1 MNEATTGKD
10 CRAAPQAFPG
20 WAHFFCDETTICFR
34 VDLGFCCGLRCSPER
49 FAHVSDQTVSHY
61 RIVEQ
66 VGAGGM
72 GVVYRAHD
80 DRLNRDVAL
89 KFLPDELNHDENARA
104 LLIREARTASAL
116 NHPNICTIYDVG
128 EEAGKS
134 YIVMEFVSGRS
145 LAEQIPEDGLPV
157 EIVIRYGEQI
167 ADAMAHAH
175 ERGVIHRDLKTPNVI
190 VMPGG
195 RVKVLDFGLAKHMTP
210 GEITLK
216 TQSISTL
223 TSEGAIV
230 GTMHYMAPELFR
242 GEPADARSD
251 VWALGVVL
259 YEMANGKRPFRGRTS
274 YELSSMILHDSPPP
288 LRDNVPLGLRSV
300 IEHCLAKEPAQR
312 YQHASEIRAAL
323 EALRT
328 NSAVIPAS
336 AIQPSG
342 LLPAPAAGRSR
353 FTRTLLISS
362 AVAAL
367 LLITAFVWKLVEVK
381 WRGSPAVGAAS
392 IQSLAVLPLENLTG
406 DPKQDYFADGMCD
419 ALITE
424 LSQIK
429 KLRVISRT
437 SVMQYKDKHES
448 PAQIAQELGVDALV
462 EGSVLRS
469 DDRVRIS
476 AELVQPQ
483 TGQNLWAHSYE
494 RTVTDILALQSDV
507 ARDIVTQIQIQLTQ
521 PEQERLAKTRTVV
534 PAAYDAYLQGNYYVA
549 KRTGE
554 SVTQAVSDYRQAIQ
568 LDPTYAPSYAG
579 LAGALTLAADY
590 KDVPS
595 SQVLPEAEAAAV
607 KALQLDDNLASAHAV
622 LGQIRAYRLEWSG
635 VLDEFKRAIEL
646 NPGEANSHHW
656 YALALA
662 SAGRSDEAISE
673 MKLAQELDPRSLII
687 NANLSWVYYLAGRN
701 DEAVAQAQKTV
712 AMDPSFAVAHGCLGQ
727 AYLAQREYANALQE
741 LQQALT
747 LSGNETSFK
756 AELGNA
762 YAVAGKKPEALAI
775 LHELLQMSSRQYVS
789 PYSIALV
796 YVGLD
801 QKDEAFRWLDK
812 AYDERSVRLINI
824 AVHPRFASLHS
835 DPRFA
840 ALVRQTGLPYE
851 PGNGNAQR

>member
-1 MNEATTGKD
+1 M
-10 CRAAPQAFPG
+10 
-20 WAHFFCDETTICFR
+20 
-34 VDLGFCCGLRCSPER
+34 
-49 FAHVSDQTVSHY
+49 SDQTVSHY
-61 RIVEQ
+61 RIVEK

-145 LAEQIPEDGLPV
+145 LAEQIPEGGLPV
-157 EIVIRYGEQI
+157 ETVIRYGEQI

-242 GEPADARSD
+242 AEPADARSD

-288 LRDNVPLGLRSV
+288 LRENVPLGLRSV
-300 IEHCLAKEPAQR
+300 VEHCLAKEPAQR

-336 AIQPSG
+336 AIQPSAI
-342 LLPAPAAGRSR
+342 LAPPVAPRSR
-353 FTRTLLISS
+353 LRRALLVSS
-362 AVAAL
+362 AVAVL
-367 LLITAFVWKLVEVK
+367 LVITAFVWKLVELK

-554 SVTQAVSDYRQAIQ
+554 AVTEAVADYRQAIQ

-607 KALQLDDNLASAHAV
+607 KALQLDDNLAFAHAV
-622 LGQIRAYRLEWSG
+622 LGQIRAYRLEWPG

-687 NANLSWVYYLAGRN
+687 NANLSWVYYLAGKYE
-701 DEAVAQAQKTV
+701 EAVAQAQKTV
-712 AMDPSFAVAHGCLGQ
+712 AMDPSFAVAHGYLGQ
-727 AYLAQREYANALQE
+727 AYLAKGEYANALQE
-741 LQQALT
+741 LQRALA

-762 YAVAGKKPEALAI
+762 YAVAGKKPEALGI
-775 LHELLQMSSRQYVS
+775 LHELLQMASRQYVS
-789 PYSIALV
+789 PLSIALV

-801 QKDEAFRWLDK
+801 EKDEAFQWMEK

-824 AVHPRFASLHS
+824 AVHPGFASLHS

-840 ALVRQTGLPYE
+840 ALVQRIGLPYAPE
-851 PGNGNAQR
+851 NENLKR

>member
-1 MNEATTGKD
+1 
-10 CRAAPQAFPG
+10 
-20 WAHFFCDETTICFR
+20 
-34 VDLGFCCGLRCSPER
+34 
-49 FAHVSDQTVSHY
+49 VSDQTVSHY
-61 RIVEQ
+61 RIVEK

-128 EEAGKS
+128 EADGKN

-145 LAEQIPEDGLPV
+145 LAEQIPEGGLPV
-157 EIVIRYGEQI
+157 ETVIRYGEQI

-288 LRDNVPLGLRSV
+288 LREIVPLGLRSV

-336 AIQPSG
+336 AIQASAI
-342 LLPAPAAGRSR
+342 LPAIAAPRSR
-353 FTRTLLISS
+353 LGRALLTAS

-367 LLITAFVWKLVEVK
+367 LLITVFIWKLVEVK
-381 WRGSPAVGAAS
+381 WRASPAVGATS

-437 SVMQYKDKHES
+437 SVMQYKDKHEN

-534 PAAYDAYLQGNYYVA
+534 PAAYDAYLQGNYFVA

-554 SVTQAVSDYRQAIQ
+554 AVTQAVADYREAIQ

-607 KALQLDDNLASAHAV
+607 KALQLDDNLAYAHAV

-635 VLDEFKRAIEL
+635 VLDEFQRAIEL

-656 YALALA
+656 HALALA
-662 SAGRSDEAISE
+662 CAGRSDEAISE

-687 NANLSWVYYLAGRN
+687 NANLSWVLYLAARY
-701 DEAVAQAQKTV
+701 DEAVAQAQRTV
-712 AMDPSFAVAHGCLGQ
+712 AMDSSFAVAHGYLGQ
-727 AYLAQREYANALQE
+727 VYLAQRDYAKALQE
-741 LQQALT
+741 LQQALA

-762 YAVAGKKPEALAI
+762 YAVAGKKPEALEI
-775 LHELLQMSSRQYVS
+775 LRDLLQMYSRQYVS
-789 PYSIALV
+789 PYTIALV

-801 QKDEAFRWLDK
+801 QRDEAFQWLDK
-812 AYDERSVRLINI
+812 AYQERSVRLINI
-824 AVHPRFASLHS
+824 ALHPRFASLHS
-835 DPRFA
+835 DPRFV
-840 ALVRQTGLPYE
+840 ALVQRIGLPFV
-851 PGNGNAQR
+851 PTSTNTK

>member
-1 MNEATTGKD
+1 
-10 CRAAPQAFPG
+10 
-20 WAHFFCDETTICFR
+20 
-34 VDLGFCCGLRCSPER
+34 
-49 FAHVSDQTVSHY
+49 VSDQTVSHY
-61 RIVEQ
+61 RIVEK

-128 EEAGKS
+128 EADGKS

-157 EIVIRYGEQI
+157 ETVIRYGEQI

-223 TSEGAIV
+223 TGEGAIV

-242 GEPADARSD
+242 GESADARSD
-251 VWALGVVL
+251 IWALGVVL
-259 YEMANGKRPFRGRTS
+259 YEMCNGKRPFRGRTS
-274 YELSSMILHDSPPP
+274 YELSSMILHDSPPL
-288 LRDNVPLGLRSV
+288 LREKVPLGLRSV
-300 IEHCLAKEPAQR
+300 IEHCLAKDPAQR

-336 AIQPSG
+336 AIEPSATQP
-342 LLPAPAAGRSR
+342 LPAPPRSR
-353 FTRTLLISS
+353 LVRALLVSS

-367 LLITAFVWKLVEVK
+367 FLVTAFVWKLVEVK
-381 WRGSPAVGAAS
+381 WRGSPAVGTSS

-469 DDRVRIS
+469 EDRVRIS

-534 PAAYDAYLQGNYYVA
+534 PAAYDAYLQGNYFVA
-549 KRTGE
+549 KRTGDT
-554 SVTQAVSDYRQAIQ
+554 VTQAVADYRQAIQ
-568 LDPTYAPSYAG
+568 LDPTYAPSYTG

-622 LGQIRAYRLEWSG
+622 LGQIRAYRLEWPG
-635 VLDEFKRAIEL
+635 VLDEFQRAIEL
-646 NPGEANSHHW
+646 NPGDANSHHW

-662 SAGRSDEAISE
+662 SAGRSDESISE

-687 NANLSWVYYLAGRN
+687 NANLSWVLYLAERY
-701 DEAVAQAQKTV
+701 DEAVAQAQRTV
-712 AMDPSFAVAHGCLGQ
+712 AMDSSFAVAHGYLGQ
-727 AYLAQREYANALQE
+727 AYLAQREYANTLQE
-741 LQQALT
+741 LQQALA

-762 YAVAGKKPEALAI
+762 YAVAGKKPEALGI
-775 LHELLQMSSRQYVS
+775 LHDLLQLSAKQYVS
-789 PYSIALV
+789 PYSVALV

-801 QKDEAFRWLDK
+801 QKDEAFQWLDK
-812 AYDERSVRLINI
+812 AYAERSVRLINI

-835 DPRFA
+835 DRRFS
-840 ALVRQTGLPYE
+840 ALVQQIGLPYA
-851 PGNGNAQR
+851 PPASATAK

>member
-1 MNEATTGKD
+1 MFPGGADFCDATTIG
-10 CRAAPQAFPG
+10 
-20 WAHFFCDETTICFR
+20 FR
-34 VDLGFCCGLRCSPER
+34 VDLAFWRGLRCSLER
-49 FAHVSDQTVSHY
+49 CPHVSDQTVSHY
-61 RIVEQ
+61 RIVEK

-80 DRLNRDVAL
+80 DRLSRDVAL

-157 EIVIRYGEQI
+157 ETVIRYGEQI
-167 ADAMAHAH
+167 ADALAHAH

-336 AIQPSG
+336 AIQASAILAP
-342 LLPAPAAGRSR
+342 PAAPDSR
-353 FTRTLLISS
+353 FGRAVLAVS

-367 LLITAFVWKLVEVK
+367 LLITTLVWKLVEVK

-424 LSQIK
+424 LSQVK

-483 TGQNLWAHSYE
+483 TGQNLWARSYE

-554 SVTQAVSDYRQAIQ
+554 SVTQSVSDYRQAIQ

-622 LGQIRAYRLEWSG
+622 LGQIRAYRLEWPG

-646 NPGEANSHHW
+646 NPGDANSHHW
-656 YALALA
+656 YGLALA

-687 NANLSWVYYLAGRN
+687 NANLSWVYYLAGKY

-727 AYLAQREYANALQE
+727 AYLARREYANALRE
-741 LQQALT
+741 LQQALA

-762 YAVAGKKPEALAI
+762 YAVAGKKPEALVI
-775 LHELLQMSSRQYVS
+775 LHELLQMSSQQYVS

-796 YVGLD
+796 YAGLD

-840 ALVRQTGLPYE
+840 ALLQRIGLPYAPE
-851 PGNGNAQR
+851 NGNAQR

>member
-1 MNEATTGKD
+1 
-10 CRAAPQAFPG
+10 
-20 WAHFFCDETTICFR
+20 
-34 VDLGFCCGLRCSPER
+34 
-49 FAHVSDQTVSHY
+49 
-61 RIVEQ
+61 
-66 VGAGGM
+66 
-72 GVVYRAHD
+72 
-80 DRLNRDVAL
+80 
-89 KFLPDELNHDENARA
+89 
-104 LLIREARTASAL
+104 
-116 NHPNICTIYDVG
+116 
-128 EEAGKS
+128 
-134 YIVMEFVSGRS
+134 
-145 LAEQIPEDGLPV
+145 
-157 EIVIRYGEQI
+157 
-167 ADAMAHAH
+167 
-175 ERGVIHRDLKTPNVI
+175 
-190 VMPGG
+190 
-195 RVKVLDFGLAKHMTP
+195 
-210 GEITLK
+210 
-216 TQSISTL
+216 
-223 TSEGAIV
+223 
-230 GTMHYMAPELFR
+230 
-242 GEPADARSD
+242 D

-274 YELSSMILHDSPPP
+274 YELSSMILHESPPP

-336 AIQPSG
+336 AIQPSAI
-342 LLPAPAAGRSR
+342 LVQPAAPRSR
-353 FTRTLLISS
+353 FTRAVLISS

-367 LLITAFVWKLVEVK
+367 LVITAFVWKLVELK
-381 WRGSPAVGAAS
+381 WRASPAAGAAS

-424 LSQIK
+424 LSQVK

-554 SVTQAVSDYRQAIQ
+554 AVTEAVADYRQAIQ

-622 LGQIRAYRLEWSG
+622 LGQIRAYRLEWPG

-662 SAGRSDEAISE
+662 SAGSSDEAISE

-712 AMDPSFAVAHGCLGQ
+712 AMDPSFAVAHGYLGE
-727 AYLAQREYANALQE
+727 AYLAKQEYAKALEESQR
-741 LQQALT
+741 ALA

-756 AELGNA
+756 AELANA
-762 YAVAGKKPEALAI
+762 YAVAGKKPEALGI

-789 PYSIALV
+789 PLNIALV
-796 YVGLD
+796 YVGLG
-801 QKDEAFRWLDK
+801 QKDEAFQWLEK
-812 AYDERSVRLINI
+812 AYDERSVRLINL

-840 ALVRQTGLPYE
+840 ELVRRIGLPYAPE
-851 PGNGNAQR
+851 NGNAQR

>member
-1 MNEATTGKD
+1 
-10 CRAAPQAFPG
+10 
-20 WAHFFCDETTICFR
+20 
-34 VDLGFCCGLRCSPER
+34 
-49 FAHVSDQTVSHY
+49 VSEQTVSHY
-61 RIVEQ
+61 RIVEK
-66 VGAGGM
+66 VGEGGM

-89 KFLPDELNHDENARA
+89 KFLPAELDKDENARF

-128 EEAGKS
+128 DADGKS
-134 YIVMEFVSGRS
+134 YIVMEFVHGRS
-145 LAEQIPEDGLPV
+145 LAEQIPEGGLPT
-157 EIVIRYGEQI
+157 ETVIRYGEQI

-175 ERGVIHRDLKTPNVI
+175 EHGVIHRDLKTANVI
-190 VMPGG
+190 IMPGG
-195 RVKVLDFGLAKHMTP
+195 RVKVLDFGLAKHLTP

-251 VWALGVVL
+251 IWALGVVL

-274 YELSSMILHDSPPP
+274 YELSSMILHDTAPA
-288 LRDNVPLGLRSV
+288 LRENVPAGLRAV

-312 YQHASEIRAAL
+312 YQHASEVRAAL

-336 AIQPSG
+336 ALQVSAI
-342 LLPAPAAGRSR
+342 LPAAE
-353 FTRTLLISS
+353 TRRPRLRNAVLVSLA
-362 AVAAL
+362 AVALLVIAAL
-367 LLITAFVWKLVEVK
+367 VWKLVEVK
-381 WRGSPAVGAAS
+381 WRGPRGVGAGS

-437 SVMQYKDKHES
+437 SVMQYKDKHMS

-521 PEQERLAKTRTVV
+521 PEQERLAKTRAVV
-534 PAAYDAYLQGNYYVA
+534 PAAYDAYLQGNYYA
-549 KRTGE
+549 NKRTGE
-554 SVTQAVSDYRQAIQ
+554 AMTQAVADYRQAIQ

-607 KALQLDDNLASAHAV
+607 KALQLDDTLASAHTA
-622 LGQIRAYRLEWSG
+622 LGQIRAYSLQFPG
-635 VLDEFKRAIEL
+635 VLEEFQRAIQL
-646 NPGEANSHHW
+646 NPGDANAHHW
-656 YALALA
+656 YALSLA
-662 SAGRSDEAISE
+662 EAGKSQDAVAE

-687 NANLSWVYYLAGRN
+687 NANLSWVFYLAGKY
-701 DEAVAQAQKTV
+701 DDAIAQAQKTI
-712 AMDPSFAVAHGCLGQ
+712 AMDPSFAVAHGYLGQ
-727 AYLAQREYANALQE
+727 TYLAKGEYERALAE
-741 LQQALT
+741 LQQALA

-762 YAVAGKKPEALAI
+762 YAVAGKKSEALAI
-775 LHELLQMSSRQYVS
+775 LHELLQMSTRQYVA
-789 PYSIALV
+789 PYNIALV
-796 YVGLD
+796 YVGLGD
-801 QKDEAFRWLDK
+801 KDEAFQWLDK

-824 AVHPRFASLHS
+824 AVHPRFASLRS

-840 ALVRQTGLPYE
+840 ALVQKIGLPM
-851 PGNGNAQR
+851 PPVSGSSR

>member
-1 MNEATTGKD
+1 
-10 CRAAPQAFPG
+10 
-20 WAHFFCDETTICFR
+20 
-34 VDLGFCCGLRCSPER
+34 
-49 FAHVSDQTVSHY
+49 
-61 RIVEQ
+61 
-66 VGAGGM
+66 
-72 GVVYRAHD
+72 
-80 DRLNRDVAL
+80 
-89 KFLPDELNHDENARA
+89 
-104 LLIREARTASAL
+104 
-116 NHPNICTIYDVG
+116 
-128 EEAGKS
+128 
-134 YIVMEFVSGRS
+134 
-145 LAEQIPEDGLPV
+145 
-157 EIVIRYGEQI
+157 VIRYGEQI

-195 RVKVLDFGLAKHMTP
+195 RLKVLDFGLAKHMTP

-242 GEPADARSD
+242 GEAADARSD

-259 YEMANGKRPFRGRTS
+259 YEMVNGKRPFRGRTS

-288 LRDNVPLGLRSV
+288 LRENVPLGLRSV
-300 IEHCLAKEPAQR
+300 IEHCLAKDPAQR

-336 AIQPSG
+336 AIQPSAI
-342 LLPAPAAGRSR
+342 LAPPASSRSR
-353 FTRTLLISS
+353 FSRALLAST
-362 AVAAL
+362 AVLAL
-367 LLITAFVWKLVEVK
+367 LLVTALVWKLVEVK

-521 PEQERLAKTRTVV
+521 PEQERLAKTRTVI

-554 SVTQAVSDYRQAIQ
+554 AVTQAVADYRQAIQ

-579 LAGALTLAADY
+579 LAGALALMADY

-607 KALQLDDNLASAHAV
+607 KALQLDDNLASAHAA
-622 LGQIRAYRLEWSG
+622 LGQIRAYRLEWTG

-646 NPGEANSHHW
+646 NPGEANGHHW
-656 YALALA
+656 YALSLA
-662 SAGRSDEAISE
+662 AAGRSDEAISE

-687 NANLSWVYYLAGRN
+687 NANLSWVLYLAGRN
-701 DEAVAQAQKTV
+701 DEAMAQAQKTV
-712 AMDPSFAVAHGCLGQ
+712 AMDPNFAVARGYLGQ
-727 AYLAQREYANALQE
+727 AYLAQRDYAKALQE
-741 LQQALT
+741 LQQALA
-747 LSGNETSFK
+747 LSGGETSFK
-756 AELGNA
+756 AELANA
-762 YAVAGKKPEALAI
+762 DAVAGKKAEALAI
-775 LHELLQMSSRQYVS
+775 LRELLQRSSQQYVS

-796 YVGLD
+796 YVGLE
-801 QKDEAFRWLDK
+801 QNDEAFRWLDK
-812 AYDERSVRLINI
+812 AYAERSVRLINI
-824 AVHPRFASLHS
+824 AAHPRFAGLRG

-840 ALVRQTGLPYE
+840 ALVQRIGLPF
-851 PGNGNAQR
+851 GAATGNAK

>member
-1 MNEATTGKD
+1 M
-10 CRAAPQAFPG
+10 
-20 WAHFFCDETTICFR
+20 
-34 VDLGFCCGLRCSPER
+34 
-49 FAHVSDQTVSHY
+49 SDQTVSHY
-61 RIVEQ
+61 RIVEK
-66 VGAGGM
+66 VGEGGM

-89 KFLPDELNHDENARA
+89 KFLPAELDKDENARL

-128 EEAGKS
+128 EADGKS
-134 YIVMEFVSGRS
+134 YIVMEFVQGRP
-145 LAEQIPEDGLPV
+145 LAEQIPEGGLPA
-157 EIVIRYGEQI
+157 ETVIRYGEQI

-175 ERGVIHRDLKTPNVI
+175 EHGVIHRDLKTPNI
-190 VMPGG
+190 IIMPGG

-251 VWALGVVL
+251 IWALGVAL

-274 YELSSMILHDSPPP
+274 YELSSMILHDTPPAI
-288 LRDNVPLGLRSV
+288 RENVPAGLRAV

-312 YQHASEIRAAL
+312 YQHASEVRAAL

-336 AIQPSG
+336 AIQPSTETQSPG
-342 LLPAPAAGRSR
+342 HRNA
-353 FTRTLLISS
+353 LLISL
-362 AVAAL
+362 AGLAMLATAAL
-367 LLITAFVWKLVEVK
+367 VWKLVEVK
-381 WRGSPAVGAAS
+381 WHGTPAVGAAS

-406 DPKQDYFADGMCD
+406 DPRQDYFADGMCD

-507 ARDIVTQIQIQLTQ
+507 ARDIVAQIQIQLTQ

-534 PAAYDAYLQGNYYVA
+534 PAAYDAYLQGNYYA
-549 KRTGE
+549 NKRTGE
-554 SVTQAVSDYRQAIQ
+554 AMTQAIADYRQAIQ

-607 KALQLDDNLASAHAV
+607 KALQLDDTLAFAHAA
-622 LGQIRAYRLEWSG
+622 LGQIRAYSLHWPG
-635 VLDEFKRAIEL
+635 VLEEFQRAIQL
-646 NPGEANSHHW
+646 NPGDAVGHHW

-662 SAGRSDEAISE
+662 EAE
-673 MKLAQELDPRSLII
+673 
-687 NANLSWVYYLAGRN
+687 
-701 DEAVAQAQKTV
+701 
-712 AMDPSFAVAHGCLGQ
+712 
-727 AYLAQREYANALQE
+727 
-741 LQQALT
+741 
-747 LSGNETSFK
+747 ETTK
-756 AELGNA
+756 
-762 YAVAGKKPEALAI
+762 
-775 LHELLQMSSRQYVS
+775 R
-789 PYSIALV
+789 
-796 YVGLD
+796 
-801 QKDEAFRWLDK
+801 FR
-812 AYDERSVRLINI
+812 R
-824 AVHPRFASLHS
+824 
-835 DPRFA
+835 
-840 ALVRQTGLPYE
+840 
-851 PGNGNAQR
+851 

>member
-1 MNEATTGKD
+1 
-10 CRAAPQAFPG
+10 
-20 WAHFFCDETTICFR
+20 
-34 VDLGFCCGLRCSPER
+34 
-49 FAHVSDQTVSHY
+49 VSDQTVSHY
-61 RIVEQ
+61 RIVEK
-66 VGAGGM
+66 VGEGGM

-89 KFLPDELNHDENARA
+89 KFLPADLDKDENARL

-128 EEAGKS
+128 DADGKS
-134 YIVMEFVSGRS
+134 YIVMEFVQGRS
-145 LAEQIPEDGLPV
+145 LAEQIPEAGLPA
-157 EIVIRYGEQI
+157 ETVIRYGEQI

-175 ERGVIHRDLKTPNVI
+175 EHGVIHRDLKTPNVI
-190 VMPGG
+190 IMPGG

-210 GEITLK
+210 SEITLK

-251 VWALGVVL
+251 IWALGVVL

-274 YELSSMILHDSPPP
+274 YELSSMILHDTPPA
-288 LRDNVPLGLRSV
+288 LRENVPAGLRAV

-312 YQHASEIRAAL
+312 YQHASEVRAAL

-336 AIQPSG
+336 AIQPSAIQASTETQRPG
-342 LLPAPAAGRSR
+342 HRS
-353 FTRTLLISS
+353 TLLISL
-362 AVAAL
+362 AGLALLATAAL
-367 LLITAFVWKLVEVK
+367 VWKLVEVK
-381 WRGSPAVGAAS
+381 WHGTPGVGAAS

-469 DDRVRIS
+469 NDRVRIS

-507 ARDIVTQIQIQLTQ
+507 ARDIVAQIQIQLTQ
-521 PEQERLAKTRTVV
+521 PERERLAKTRTVV
-534 PAAYDAYLQGNYYVA
+534 PAAYDAYLQGNYYA
-549 KRTGE
+549 SKRTGE
-554 SVTQAVSDYRQAIQ
+554 AVTQAIADYRQSIQ

-607 KALQLDDNLASAHAV
+607 KALQLDDTLASAHAA
-622 LGQIRAYRLEWSG
+622 LGQIRAYSLEWPG
-635 VLDEFKRAIEL
+635 VLDEFQRAIQL
-646 NPGEANSHHW
+646 NPGDANGHHW

-662 SAGRSDEAISE
+662 DAGKDENAISE

-687 NANLSWVYYLAGRN
+687 NANLSWVLYLAGK
-701 DEAVAQAQKTV
+701 DDDAIAQAQKTI
-712 AMDPSFAVAHGCLGQ
+712 AMDPSFAVAHGYLGQ
-727 AYLAQREYANALQE
+727 AYLAKGEYEKALRE
-741 LQQALT
+741 LQQALA

-762 YAVAGKKPEALAI
+762 YAVAGKKTEAFAI
-775 LHELLQMSSRQYVS
+775 LHELLQMSAQRYVS

-796 YVGLD
+796 YVGLGDRD
-801 QKDEAFRWLDK
+801 QAFQWLDK
-812 AYDERSVRLINI
+812 AYDEHSVRLINI
-824 AVHPRFASLHS
+824 AVHPRLTGLRS

-840 ALVRQTGLPYE
+840 ALVKRIGLPM
-851 PGNGNAQR
+851 PPAGGNSNER

>member
-1 MNEATTGKD
+1 MRLAHPLVYATDRCK
-10 CRAAPQAFPG
+10 
-20 WAHFFCDETTICFR
+20 TTLDGAG
-34 VDLGFCCGLRCSPER
+34 VDLGFCGGLRCSLER
-49 FAHVSDQTVSHY
+49 CPHVSDQTVSHY
-61 RIVEQ
+61 RIVEK

-128 EEAGKS
+128 EADGKS

-157 EIVIRYGEQI
+157 ETVIRYGEQI

-195 RVKVLDFGLAKHMTP
+195 RVKVLDFGLAKHMSP
-210 GEITLK
+210 GEITLQ

-223 TSEGAIV
+223 TGEGAIV

-288 LRDNVPLGLRSV
+288 LRENVPLGLRSV

-336 AIQPSG
+336 AIQPSAVR
-342 LLPAPAAGRSR
+342 PAPVVARSR
-353 FTRTLLISS
+353 LVRALLASS
-362 AVAAL
+362 LLAAL
-367 LLITAFVWKLVEVK
+367 LLITALVWKLVEVK

-469 DDRVRIS
+469 NDRVRIS

-494 RTVTDILALQSDV
+494 RTATDILALQSDV

-554 SVTQAVSDYRQAIQ
+554 ALTQAVGDYRQAIQ

-595 SQVLPEAEAAAV
+595 SQVLPEAEATAV
-607 KALQLDDNLASAHAV
+607 KALQLDDSLAAAHAV
-622 LGQIRAYRLEWSG
+622 LGQIRAGRLEWPG

-646 NPGEANSHHW
+646 NPGDANGHHW

-662 SAGRSDEAISE
+662 DAGRSDEAIAE

-687 NANLSWVYYLAGRN
+687 NANLSWVLYLAGRY
-701 DEAVAQAQKTV
+701 DEAIAQAKKAV
-712 AMDPSFAVAHGCLGQ
+712 AMDPSFAVAHGYLGQ
-727 AYLAQREYANALQE
+727 AYLAKRDYNQALPE

-762 YAVAGKKPEALAI
+762 YAVAGKTAQARTI
-775 LHELLQMSSRQYVS
+775 LNELLEMSAQQYVS

-796 YVGLD
+796 YAGLD
-801 QKDEAFRWLDK
+801 EKDQAFQWLEK
-812 AYDERSVRLINI
+812 AYDERSVRLINL
-824 AVHPRFASLHS
+824 AVHPRLAGLRS

-840 ALVRQTGLPYE
+840 ALVQKIGLPLTLE
-851 PGNGNAQR
+851 VANGK

>member
-1 MNEATTGKD
+1 
-10 CRAAPQAFPG
+10 
-20 WAHFFCDETTICFR
+20 
-34 VDLGFCCGLRCSPER
+34 
-49 FAHVSDQTVSHY
+49 VSEQTVSHY
-61 RIVEQ
+61 RIVEK
-66 VGAGGM
+66 VGEGGM

-89 KFLPDELNHDENARA
+89 KFLPAELDKDENARL

-128 EEAGKS
+128 EADGKS
-134 YIVMEFVSGRS
+134 YIVMEFVHGRS
-145 LAEQIPEDGLPV
+145 LAEQIPEGGLPA
-157 EIVIRYGEQI
+157 ETVIRYGEQI

-175 ERGVIHRDLKTPNVI
+175 EHGVIHRDLKSPNVI
-190 VMPGG
+190 IMPGG

-251 VWALGVVL
+251 IWALGVVL

-274 YELSSMILHDSPPP
+274 YELSSMILHDTAPP
-288 LRDNVPLGLRSV
+288 LRENVPAGLRAV

-312 YQHASEIRAAL
+312 YQHASEVRAAL

-336 AIQPSG
+336 ALQV
-342 LLPAPAAGRSR
+342 
-353 FTRTLLISS
+353 S
-362 AVAAL
+362 AVLPDAETRRSQLRNAILVSLAAVALLVIAAL
-367 LLITAFVWKLVEVK
+367 VWKLVAGK
-381 WRGSPAVGAAS
+381 WRGPHGVGAGS

-448 PAQIAQELGVDALV
+448 PAQIAEELGVDALV

-469 DDRVRIS
+469 DDHVRIS

-534 PAAYDAYLQGNYYVA
+534 PAAYDAYLQGNYYA
-549 KRTGE
+549 NKRTGE
-554 SVTQAVSDYRQAIQ
+554 AVTQAVADYRQAIQ

-607 KALQLDDNLASAHAV
+607 KALQLDDTLAFAHAV
-622 LGQIRAYRLEWSG
+622 LGQLRAYSLHFPG
-635 VLDEFKRAIEL
+635 VLEEFQRAIQL
-646 NPGEANSHHW
+646 NPGDATAHHW

-662 SAGRSDEAISE
+662 EAGKSEEAISE

-687 NANLSWVYYLAGRN
+687 NANLSWVLYLAAQY
-701 DEAVAQAQKTV
+701 DEAIAQAQKAI
-712 AMDPSFAVAHGCLGQ
+712 AMDPTFAVAHGYLGQ
-727 AYLAQREYANALQE
+727 AYLAKGEYEKALAE
-741 LQQALT
+741 LQRALA

-762 YAVAGKKPEALAI
+762 YAVAGKKSDALAI
-775 LHELLQMSSRQYVS
+775 LHDLLQLSARQYVT
-789 PYSIALV
+789 PYSVALV
-796 YVGLD
+796 YVGLGE
-801 QKDEAFRWLDK
+801 KDEVFQWLDK

-824 AVHPRFASLHS
+824 AVHPRWASLRN
-835 DPRFA
+835 DPRFV
-840 ALVRQTGLPYE
+840 ALVQKIGLPM
-851 PGNGNAQR
+851 PPVSGNSK

>member
-1 MNEATTGKD
+1 
-10 CRAAPQAFPG
+10 
-20 WAHFFCDETTICFR
+20 
-34 VDLGFCCGLRCSPER
+34 
-49 FAHVSDQTVSHY
+49 VSDQTVSHY
-61 RIVEQ
+61 RIVEK
-66 VGAGGM
+66 VGEGGM

-89 KFLPDELNHDENARA
+89 KFLPAELDKDENARL

-128 EEAGKS
+128 EADGKS
-134 YIVMEFVSGRS
+134 YIVMEFVQGHP
-145 LAEQIPEDGLPV
+145 LAEQIPEGGLPA
-157 EIVIRYGEQI
+157 ETVIRYGEQI

-175 ERGVIHRDLKTPNVI
+175 EHGVIHRDLKTPNII

-251 VWALGVVL
+251 IWALGVVL

-274 YELSSMILHDSPPP
+274 YELSSMILHDTPPA
-288 LRDNVPLGLRSV
+288 LRENVPAGLRAV

-312 YQHASEIRAAL
+312 YQHASEVRAAL

-336 AIQPSG
+336 AIQPSTETKSLG
-342 LLPAPAAGRSR
+342 HRNAI
-353 FTRTLLISS
+353 LISLVGL
-362 AVAAL
+362 AMLATAAL
-367 LLITAFVWKLVEVK
+367 VWKLVEVK
-381 WRGSPAVGAAS
+381 RHGTPAVGAAS

-406 DPKQDYFADGMCD
+406 DPQQDYFADGMCD

-429 KLRVISRT
+429 RLRVISRT

-507 ARDIVTQIQIQLTQ
+507 ARDIVAQIQIQLTQ

-534 PAAYDAYLQGNYYVA
+534 PAAYDAYLQGNYYA
-549 KRTGE
+549 NKRTGE
-554 SVTQAVSDYRQAIQ
+554 AMTQAIADYRQAIQ

-607 KALQLDDNLASAHAV
+607 KALQLDDSLAFAHAA
-622 LGQIRAYRLEWSG
+622 LGQIRAYSLHWPG
-635 VLDEFKRAIEL
+635 VLEEFQRAIQL
-646 NPGEANSHHW
+646 NPGDAVGHHW

-662 SAGRSDEAISE
+662 EAGRNDEAISE
-673 MKLAQELDPRSLII
+673 MNLAQELDPRSLII
-687 NANLSWVYYLAGRN
+687 NANLSWVYYLARRN
-701 DEAVAQAQKTV
+701 DEAIAQAQKTI
-712 AMDPSFAVAHGCLGQ
+712 AMDPSFAVAHGYLGQ
-727 AYLAQREYANALQE
+727 AFLAKGEYGKALGE
-741 LQQALT
+741 LQQAFA

-762 YAVAGKKPEALAI
+762 YAVAGKKSEALAI
-775 LHELLQMSSRQYVS
+775 LHELLQMSSHQYVS

-796 YVGLD
+796 YVGLGDKD
-801 QKDEAFRWLDK
+801 QAFQWLDK

-824 AVHPRFASLHS
+824 AVHPRFVPLRS
-835 DPRFA
+835 DPTFV
-840 ALVRQTGLPYE
+840 ALVRRIGLPM
-851 PGNGNAQR
+851 PSDSGNSK

>member
-1 MNEATTGKD
+1 
-10 CRAAPQAFPG
+10 
-20 WAHFFCDETTICFR
+20 
-34 VDLGFCCGLRCSPER
+34 
-49 FAHVSDQTVSHY
+49 VSDQTVSHY
-61 RIVEQ
+61 RIVEK

-89 KFLPDELNHDENARA
+89 KFLPDELNHDANARA

-157 EIVIRYGEQI
+157 ETVIRYGEQI

-210 GEITLK
+210 GEITLQ

-259 YEMANGKRPFRGRTS
+259 YEMCNGKRPFRGRTS

-300 IEHCLAKEPAQR
+300 IEHCLAKDAAQR

-336 AIQPSG
+336 AIQTSVMQPS
-342 LLPAPAAGRSR
+342 PAAPRSR
-353 FTRTLLISS
+353 LVRALLLSS
-362 AVAAL
+362 AAVAL

-381 WRGSPAVGAAS
+381 WRGAPAVGASS

-534 PAAYDAYLQGNYYVA
+534 PAAYDAYLQGNYFVA

-554 SVTQAVSDYRQAIQ
+554 AVTQAVGDYRQAIQ

-622 LGQIRAYRLEWSG
+622 LGQIRAYRLEWPG
-635 VLDEFKRAIEL
+635 VLDEFQRAIDL
-646 NPGEANSHHW
+646 NPGDANSHHW

-662 SAGRSDEAISE
+662 SAGRSDESISE

-687 NANLSWVYYLAGRN
+687 NANLSWVLYLAGRD

-712 AMDPSFAVAHGCLGQ
+712 AMDPSFAVAHGYLGQ
-727 AYLAQREYANALQE
+727 AYLAQRDYARALQE
-741 LQQALT
+741 LQQALA

-762 YAVAGKKPEALAI
+762 YAVAGKKAEALGI
-775 LHELLQMSSRQYVS
+775 LHDLLQMSSRQYVS

-796 YVGLD
+796 YAGLD

-812 AYDERSVRLINI
+812 AYDERTVRLINI

-840 ALVRQTGLPYE
+840 ALVQRIGLPFS
-851 PGNGNAQR
+851 PGNGSSK